1 MMPGRDSVERIR
13 RHEVS
18 RALKK
23 VNVSSEEAGIIDLLS
38 RSLVGKLLDGPI
50 SEVLARAEAEI
61 SFKYRSS
68 PETSY
73 GLESQGNG
81 VESSG
86 PNTHDGFRGYGP
98 RYVELEDGS
107 DRVSSKPARSTRDG
121 RTGDRSISVT

>member
-1 MMPGRDSVERIR
+1 MTPGRDSVERIR

-18 RALKK
+18 RALKN

-38 RSLVGKLLDGPI
+38 RSLVGKLLEGPI
-50 SEVLARAEAEI
+50 SDVLARAEAEI

-73 GLESQGNG
+73 GLECQGIG

-98 RYVELEDGS
+98 RYVELEVGS
-107 DRVSSKPARSTRDG
+107 DRVSSKPARSNRDG
-121 RTGDRSISVT
+121 RNR